1 MKGAREGQVT
11 PVAELSDR
19 GASVAAEGQ
28 SAEATALH
36 RLEASRARIRVA
48 MEAHVRESA
57 APQDSPRT
65 ATSSLR
71 QRLLERARQLP
82 VIRTALEIRSLLRG

>member
-1 MKGAREGQVT
+1 MKGTQEGHVT
-11 PVAELSDR
+11 PVADLLDR
-19 GASVAAEGQ
+19 GASLAAEGQ

-36 RLEASRARIRVA
+36 RLEASRARIRMA

-57 APQDSPRT
+57 TPQDSPR
-65 ATSSLR
+65 AAPSSLR

-82 VIRTALEIRSLLRG
+82 VVRTALAIRSLLRG